1 MHSSSLRNNALQAL
15 TLLKMII
22 DRFVST
28 GGFLNRYEINI
39 LPIKIVL
46 RLILTKLYSLN
57 LKKVKFKVSI
67 IEMYLRILWEKLTDH
82 LRSAKHTL
90 GIKGLMIWRYW
101 SKWSNKKQKTQSTGY
116 WRSETKDCHISLP
129 DDSFEFIL
137 LPIGHVLYSIFNS

>member
-90 GIKGLMIWRYW
+90 GIKGLMI
-101 SKWSNKKQKTQSTGY
+101 
-116 WRSETKDCHISLP
+116 
-129 DDSFEFIL
+129 
-137 LPIGHVLYSIFNS
+137 